1 MSKSSALSISVL
13 LIFEMQ
19 LINGGLFLKANS
31 FSYAVTFVSV
41 TLWMWMT
48 RGRTILMQKDQ
59 EKGKGASNI

>member
-1 MSKSSALSISVL
+1 
-13 LIFEMQ
+13 MQ